1 MTMTRFTQGGVVRV
15 WVSGQGKKSRVPRQ
29 MILKFSF
36 EQFLNTIFMKK
47 SIVYDGRETQ
57 DIELQQDA
65 ARDAAMLEFLTPFIT
80 DERRQRFEEILDFR
94 TRHITVVL
102 EDIFQPHNASAVL
115 RTCDL
120 RGIQDVHIVENNN
133 HYDVNPDVV
142 LGSTKWLNL
151 NYYESNAFNTP
162 EAYERL
168 HEQGYKIVATCPHR
182 DDFTPETLPLDQPIA
197 LVFGTEK
204 LGLSDYAVEHADMHV
219 RIPMYG
225 FTESYNI
232 SVSAALLLYSL
243 TNRLHASTDIDWHLT
258 EEERDALRL
267 VWTRRSLQRIRQFD
281 RKFLQLHPEFAKGQ

>member
-1 MTMTRFTQGGVVRV
+1 
-15 WVSGQGKKSRVPRQ
+15 
-29 MILKFSF
+29 
-36 EQFLNTIFMKK
+36 MKR
-47 SIVYDGRETQ
+47 SIVYTGRETQ
-57 DIELQQDA
+57 GVEIQRNA
-65 ARDAAMLEFLTPFIT
+65 ACDAAMLEFLTPFIT
-80 DERRQRFEEILDFR
+80 DERRQRFEEVLDFR

-120 RGIQDVHIVENNN
+120 RGIQDIHIVENTN

-142 LGSTKWLNL
+142 LGSTKWLNMY
-151 NYYESNAFNTP
+151 YYEEQEFNTP
-162 EAYERL
+162 DAFERL
-168 HEQGYKIVATCPHR
+168 HGKGYKIVATCPHR
-182 DDFTPETLPLDQPIA
+182 DDYTPDTLPLDQPIA

-243 TNRLHASTDIDWHLT
+243 TNRLHASSGIDWHLT

-267 VWTRRSLQRIRQFD
+267 VWTRRSLSRIRQYD
-281 RKFLQLHPEFAKGQ
+281 RKFLELHPEFKQ

>member
-1 MTMTRFTQGGVVRV
+1 MTRFTQGGAVRV

-36 EQFLNTIFMKK
+36 DQFLNTIFMKK

-120 RGIQDVHIVENNN
+120 RGILSHS
-133 HYDVNPDVV
+133 
-142 LGSTKWLNL
+142 LW
-151 NYYESNAFNTP
+151 P
-162 EAYERL
+162 EADQADAGEYVHLPSADNRGSDQRMGRDGHPFLAEGPL
-168 HEQGYKIVATCPHR
+168 HGP
-182 DDFTPETLPLDQPIA
+182 D
-197 LVFGTEK
+197 
-204 LGLSDYAVEHADMHV
+204 S
-219 RIPMYG
+219 
-225 FTESYNI
+225 
-232 SVSAALLLYSL
+232 
-243 TNRLHASTDIDWHLT
+243 
-258 EEERDALRL
+258 
-267 VWTRRSLQRIRQFD
+267 RRSGARQQEPRCRLEVID
-281 RKFLQLHPEFAKGQ
+281 